1 MPYTAEITRDNPT
14 FFLFLVD
21 QSRSMQE
28 DIDAGGGPL
37 QKAVGVADSINRW
50 LSELS
55 VKCAK
60 IDGIRDYYSVGVIGY
75 GKKVG
80 PGLGGE
86 LAGRDYVQISEIAE
100 HPVRLE
106 ERTRSVSDGEGG
118 SVEQNV
124 KVPVW
129 FDPVANGATPMCRAS
144 DAAHQILTKW
154 LTEHPDC
161 FPPIVINITDG
172 EATDGEPTA
181 RLNGLTSLSSSDGDV
196 TLFNIHLSANPDAQ
210 PIIFPATSD
219 DLPDAYSR
227 TLFDTASPL
236 TPAMRTLA
244 EEHTI
249 SAPEGTKAFVLN
261 ADMTLL
267 VQAIDIGTRPA
278 SVTVDGGAS
287 QGGDGFVV
295 GGGEA
300 EAEAD
305 GFADSFG
312 VPGEDEFTVILTVEA
327 TGEVIESTINY
338 DDSGMI
344 VGVNPAVPL
353 DPRTEYRLQ
362 SVPAASL
369 QR

>member
-1 MPYTAEITRDNPT
+1 MSAFST
-14 FFLFLVD
+14 
-21 QSRSMQE
+21 
-28 DIDAGGGPL
+28 
-37 QKAVGVADSINRW
+37 KA
-50 LSELS
+50 
-55 VKCAK
+55 
-60 IDGIRDYYSVGVIGY
+60 
-75 GKKVG
+75 
-80 PGLGGE
+80 
-86 LAGRDYVQISEIAE
+86 YVQISEIAE

-267 VQAIDIGTRPA
+267 VPKWCAPREVPTQLA
-278 SVTVDGGAS
+278 SVPIQLARSWRPGSATRGVDNDRS
-287 QGGDGFVV
+287 
-295 GGGEA
+295 
-300 EAEAD
+300 
-305 GFADSFG
+305 DS
-312 VPGEDEFTVILTVEA
+312 
-327 TGEVIESTINY
+327 S
-338 DDSGMI
+338 
-344 VGVNPAVPL
+344 
-353 DPRTEYRLQ
+353 
-362 SVPAASL
+362 
-369 QR
+369 